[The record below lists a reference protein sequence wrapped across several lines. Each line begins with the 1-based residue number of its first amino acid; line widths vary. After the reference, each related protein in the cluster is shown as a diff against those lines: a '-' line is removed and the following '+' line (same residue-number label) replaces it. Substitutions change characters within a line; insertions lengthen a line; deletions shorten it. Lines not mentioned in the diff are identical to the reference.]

1 MIASMSAGQPSRCTT
16 TIAFVRGV
24 TRARMDSGS
33 RQSVAGSMS
42 AKTGTAPLTS
52 AQVAEAAMVY
62 GETTTSSPG
71 PQPAAWI
78 AA

>member
-1 MIASMSAGQPSRCTT
+1 
-16 TIAFVRGV
+16 
-24 TRARMDSGS
+24 
-33 RQSVAGSMS
+33 MS

-62 GETTTSSPG
+62 GETMTSSPG